1 MMSSIDSL
9 YDSSGDDTVVELCDM
24 PFRCSHADNEI
35 QQAVLLSV
43 SRADDIQTLNN
54 MSFSESGKEDDE
66 KLILSDNAYS
76 KQLWKKVLSGP
87 IFVEEEENFGEVVCP
102 ILLDCVIEPI
112 RLQNNILLSH
122 A

>member
-9 YDSSGDDTVVELCDM
+9 YDSSGDDTVVELCDK

-35 QQAVLLSV
+35 QQAILLSV

-66 KLILSDNAYS
+66 KLILSDDAYS

-87 IFVEEEENFGEVVCP
+87 ILVEAEEYFGEFVCP
-102 ILLDCVIEPI
+102 ISLDWVMEPI
-112 RLQNNILLSH
+112 HL
-122 A
+122 